1 MYGQGRILGKYMDK
15 TKQNVAALGALTI
28 VAVGI
33 FFWGLYYL
41 LGSPLVRGGMDVIV
55 SLPNGGG
62 MKRGD
67 RVTLQGVEIGSV
79 KDIELQ
85 GKQGVSATLRLNS
98 SMPIPADTRATVTGD
113 VFGAHTVELI
123 PGDAVVKLEK
133 GDTIRGLTAPALT
146 DAAVE
151 ISGQARDVLNRATAL
166 LSPQAIADMHA
177 TAAVLPGSAEQLRA
191 AFIELRLASA
201 AMRRTAESLEEAKTG
216 QKLNAAISRVD
227 STARALTQVAVSM
240 EKSLG
245 SLQSVF
251 SKIDRGDGT
260 LGRLVNDT
268 SLYSNLNGAARDIRS
283 LAADMKTNPK
293 RYLTIEVF

>member
-1 MYGQGRILGKYMDK
+1 MDK

>member
-1 MYGQGRILGKYMDK
+1 MDK
-15 TKQNVAALGALTI
+15 TKRNVVALGALTI
-28 VAVGI
+28 IAVGI

-41 LGSPLVRGGMDVIV
+41 LGSPLVRGGMDVV
-55 SLPNGGG
+55 VALPNGGG

-85 GKQGVSATLRLNS
+85 GRRGVTAVLRLNS
-98 SMPIPADTRATVTGD
+98 SMPLPADTRATVTGD
-113 VFGAHTVELI
+113 VFGAHTIELI

-133 GDTIRGLTAPALT
+133 GDTIRGMAAPALA

-151 ISGQARDVLNRATAL
+151 LSAQARDVLNRATTL
-166 LSPQAIADMHA
+166 LSPEAVADMHA

-191 AFIELRLASA
+191 AFNELRLASA
-201 AMRRTAESLEEAKTG
+201 ALRRTAEGLEEAETG
-216 QKLNAAISRVD
+216 QQLNAAIGRVD
-227 STARALTQVAVSM
+227 ESARALTSVAASM
-240 EKSLG
+240 ERSLG

-251 SKIDRGDGT
+251 DKIDRGDGT

-283 LAADMKTNPK
+283 LAADMKANPK
-293 RYLTIEVF
+293 RYLKIEVF

>member
-1 MYGQGRILGKYMDK
+1 MDK
-15 TKQNVAALGALTI
+15 TKRNVAALGLLTI
-28 VAVGI
+28 VAVVV

-41 LGSPLVRGGMDVIV
+41 LGSPLVRGGMDVV
-55 SLPNGGG
+55 VALPNGGG

-79 KDIELQ
+79 KEIELQ
-85 GKQGVSATLRLNS
+85 GSKGVAAMLRLNS
-98 SMPIPADTRATVTGD
+98 SMSLPADTRATVTGD

-146 DAAVE
+146 DAAAE
-151 ISGQARDVLNRATAL
+151 LSAQARDVLNRATSL
-166 LSPQAIADMHA
+166 LSPEAVANVHA

-191 AFIELRLASA
+191 AFNELRMASA
-201 AMRRTAESLEEAKTG
+201 ALRRTAEGLEDAQTG
-216 QKLNAAISRVD
+216 QQLNAAIGRVD
-227 STARALTQVAVSM
+227 ESARALTQVAASM

-251 SKIDRGDGT
+251 GKIDRGDGT

-283 LAADMKTNPK
+283 LATDMKANPK
-293 RYLTIEVF
+293 RYITIDVF

>member
-1 MYGQGRILGKYMDK
+1 MDK
-15 TKQNVAALGALTI
+15 TKRNVAALGLLTI
-28 VAVGI
+28 VAVVV

-41 LGSPLVRGGMDVIV
+41 LGSPLVRGGMDVVV

-79 KDIELQ
+79 KDIELM
-85 GKQGVSATLRLNS
+85 GRQGVAAILRLNS
-98 SMPIPADTRATVTGD
+98 SMPLPADTRATVTGD
-113 VFGAHTVELI
+113 VFGAHTIELI

-146 DAAVE
+146 DAAAE
-151 ISGQARDVLNRATAL
+151 LSAQARDVLNRATSL
-166 LSPQAIADMHA
+166 LSPEAVANVHA

-191 AFIELRLASA
+191 AFNELRMASA
-201 AMRRTAESLEEAKTG
+201 ALRRTAEGLEEAETG
-216 QKLNAAISRVD
+216 QQLNAAIGRVD
-227 STARALTQVAVSM
+227 ESARALTQVAASM

-251 SKIDRGDGT
+251 GKIDRGDGT

-268 SLYSNLNGAARDIRS
+268 SLYSNLNGAARDIRW
-283 LAADMKTNPK
+283 LATDMKANPK
-293 RYLTIEVF
+293 RYITIDVF

>member
-1 MYGQGRILGKYMDK
+1 MDK
-15 TKQNVAALGALTI
+15 TKRNVAALGLLTI
-28 VAVGI
+28 VAVVV

-41 LGSPLVRGGMDVIV
+41 LGSPLVRGGMDVVV

-85 GKQGVSATLRLNS
+85 GSKGVAAILRLNS
-98 SMPIPADTRATVTGD
+98 SMSLPADTRATVTGD
-113 VFGAHTVELI
+113 VFGAHTIELI

-146 DAAVE
+146 DAAAE
-151 ISGQARDVLNRATAL
+151 LSAQARDVLNRATSL
-166 LSPQAIADMHA
+166 LSPEAVANVHA

-191 AFIELRLASA
+191 AFIELRMASA
-201 AMRRTAESLEEAKTG
+201 ALRRTAEGLEEAETG
-216 QKLNAAISRVD
+216 KQLNAAIGRVD
-227 STARALTQVAVSM
+227 ESARALTQVAASM

-251 SKIDRGDGT
+251 GKIDRGDGT

-283 LAADMKTNPK
+283 LATDMKANPK
-293 RYLTIEVF
+293 RYITIDVF

>member
-1 MYGQGRILGKYMDK
+1 MDK
-15 TKQNVAALGALTI
+15 TKRNVAALGLLTI
-28 VAVGI
+28 VAVVV

-41 LGSPLVRGGMDVIV
+41 LGSPLVRGGMDVVV

-79 KDIELQ
+79 KDFELQ
-85 GKQGVSATLRLNS
+85 GSKGVAAILRLNTA
-98 SMPIPADTRATVTGD
+98 MPLPADTRATVTGD
-113 VFGAHTVELI
+113 VFGAHTIELI

-146 DAAVE
+146 DAAAE
-151 ISGQARDVLNRATAL
+151 LSAQARDVLNRATSL
-166 LSPQAIADMHA
+166 LSPEAVANVHA

-191 AFIELRLASA
+191 AFNELRMASA
-201 AMRRTAESLEEAKTG
+201 ALRRTAEGLEEAETG
-216 QKLNAAISRVD
+216 QQLNAAIGRVD
-227 STARALTQVAVSM
+227 ESARALTQVAASM

-251 SKIDRGDGT
+251 GKIDRGDGT

-283 LAADMKTNPK
+283 LATDMKANPK
-293 RYLTIEVF
+293 RYITIDVF

>member
-1 MYGQGRILGKYMDK
+1 MDK
-15 TKQNVAALGALTI
+15 TKRNVAALGALTI

-98 SMPIPADTRATVTGD
+98 SMPLPADTRATVTGD

-133 GDTIRGLTAPALT
+133 GDTIRGLTAPALA

-151 ISGQARDVLNRATAL
+151 ISAQARDVLNRATAL
-166 LSPQAIADMHA
+166 LSPQAIADVHA

-201 AMRRTAESLEEAKTG
+201 AMRRTAEGLEEARTG

-227 STARALTQVAVSM
+227 STANALTQVAASM

-293 RYLTIEVF
+293 RYLTIDVF

>member
-1 MYGQGRILGKYMDK
+1 MDK
-15 TKQNVAALGALTI
+15 TKRNVAALGLLTI
-28 VAVGI
+28 VAVVV

-41 LGSPLVRGGMDVIV
+41 LGSPLVRGGMDVVV

-79 KDIELQ
+79 KDIELM
-85 GKQGVSATLRLNS
+85 GRQGVAAILRLNS
-98 SMPIPADTRATVTGD
+98 SMPLPADTRATVTGD
-113 VFGAHTVELI
+113 VFGAHTIELI

-146 DAAVE
+146 DAAAE
-151 ISGQARDVLNRATAL
+151 LSAQARDVLNRATSL
-166 LSPQAIADMHA
+166 LSPEAVANVHA

-191 AFIELRLASA
+191 AFNELRMASA
-201 AMRRTAESLEEAKTG
+201 ALRRTAEGLEEAETG
-216 QKLNAAISRVD
+216 QQLNAAIGRVD
-227 STARALTQVAVSM
+227 ESARALTQVAASM

-251 SKIDRGDGT
+251 GKIDRGDGT

-268 SLYSNLNGAARDIRS
+268 SLYSNLNGAARDIRL
-283 LAADMKTNPK
+283 LATDMKANPK
-293 RYLTIEVF
+293 RYITIDVF

>member
-1 MYGQGRILGKYMDK
+1 MDK
-15 TKQNVAALGALTI
+15 TKRNVAALGLLTI
-28 VAVGI
+28 VAVVV

-41 LGSPLVRGGMDVIV
+41 LGSPLVRGGMDVVV

-67 RVTLQGVEIGSV
+67 RVTLQGVEVGSV

-85 GKQGVSATLRLNS
+85 GSKGVAAMLRLNS
-98 SMPIPADTRATVTGD
+98 SMALPADTRATVTGD
-113 VFGAHTVELI
+113 VFGAHTIELI

-146 DAAVE
+146 DAAAE
-151 ISGQARDVLNRATAL
+151 LSAQARDVLNRATSL
-166 LSPQAIADMHA
+166 LSPEAVANVHA

-191 AFIELRLASA
+191 AFNELRMASA
-201 AMRRTAESLEEAKTG
+201 ALRRTAEGLEEAETG
-216 QKLNAAISRVD
+216 QQLNAAIGRVD
-227 STARALTQVAVSM
+227 ESARALTQVAASM

-251 SKIDRGDGT
+251 GKIDRGDGT

-283 LAADMKTNPK
+283 LATDMKANPK
-293 RYLTIEVF
+293 RYITIDVF

>member
-1 MYGQGRILGKYMDK
+1 MDK
-15 TKQNVAALGALTI
+15 TKRNVAALGALTI

-41 LGSPLVRGGMDVIV
+41 LGSPLVRGGMDVV
-55 SLPNGGG
+55 VALPNGGG

-67 RVTLQGVEIGSV
+67 RVTLQGVHIGSV

-98 SMPIPADTRATVTGD
+98 SMPLPADTRATVTGD

-151 ISGQARDVLNRATAL
+151 ISAQARDVLNRATAL
-166 LSPQAIADMHA
+166 LSPQAIADVHA

-201 AMRRTAESLEEAKTG
+201 AMRRTAEGLEEAKTG
-216 QKLNAAISRVD
+216 QQLNAAISRVD
-227 STARALTQVAVSM
+227 STARALTQVAASM
-240 EKSLG
+240 EKSIG

-251 SKIDRGDGT
+251 NKIDRGDGT

-283 LAADMKTNPK
+283 LATDMKANPK
-293 RYLTIEVF
+293 RYLTIDVF

>member
-1 MYGQGRILGKYMDK
+1 MDK
-15 TKQNVAALGALTI
+15 TKRNVAALGALTI
-28 VAVGI
+28 VAVVI

-41 LGSPLVRGGMDVIV
+41 LGSPLVRGGMDVVV

-85 GKQGVSATLRLNS
+85 GKQGVAAILRLNS
-98 SMPIPADTRATVTGD
+98 SMPLPADTRATVTGD
-113 VFGAHTVELI
+113 VFGAHTIELI

-133 GDTIRGLTAPALT
+133 GDTIRGLTAPALV

-151 ISGQARDVLNRATAL
+151 ISAQARDVLGRATSL
-166 LSPQAIADMHA
+166 LSPEAIADVHA
-177 TAAVLPGSAEQLRA
+177 TARVLPGSAEQLRA

-201 AMRRTAESLEEAKTG
+201 AMRRTAEGLEAARTG
-216 QKLNAAISRVD
+216 EQLSAALSRVD
-227 STARALTQVAVSM
+227 STAQALTQVAASM

-251 SKIDRGDGT
+251 GKIDRGDGT

-283 LAADMKTNPK
+283 LATDMKANPK
-293 RYLTIEVF
+293 RYITIDVF

>member
-1 MYGQGRILGKYMDK
+1 MDK
-15 TKQNVAALGALTI
+15 TKRNVAALGLLTI
-28 VAVGI
+28 VAVVV

-41 LGSPLVRGGMDVIV
+41 RGSPLGRGGMDVVV

-67 RVTLQGVEIGSV
+67 RGRVQGVEVGSV
-79 KDIELQ
+79 TDIELQ
-85 GKQGVSATLRLNS
+85 DIKVVAAMLRLNS
-98 SMPIPADTRATVTGD
+98 AMPLPADTRATVTGD
-113 VFGAHTVELI
+113 VFGAHTIELI

-146 DAAVE
+146 DAAAE
-151 ISGQARDVLNRATAL
+151 LSAQARDVLNRATSL
-166 LSPQAIADMHA
+166 LSPEAVANVHA

-191 AFIELRLASA
+191 AFNELRMASA
-201 AMRRTAESLEEAKTG
+201 ALRRTAEGLEEAETG
-216 QKLNAAISRVD
+216 QQLNAAIGRVD
-227 STARALTQVAVSM
+227 ESARALTQVAASM

-251 SKIDRGDGT
+251 GKIDRGDGT

-283 LAADMKTNPK
+283 LATDMKANPK
-293 RYLTIEVF
+293 RYITIDVF

>member
-1 MYGQGRILGKYMDK
+1 MDK
-15 TKQNVAALGALTI
+15 TKRNVAALGALTI
-28 VAVGI
+28 VAVVI

-41 LGSPLVRGGMDVIV
+41 LGSPLVRGGMDVVV

-85 GKQGVSATLRLNS
+85 GRRGVAAILRLNN
-98 SMPIPADTRATVTGD
+98 SMPLPADTRATITGD

-123 PGDAVVKLEK
+123 PGNAVVKLEK

-151 ISGQARDVLNRATAL
+151 LSAQARDVLNRATSL
-166 LSPQAIADMHA
+166 LSPEAVANVHA

-191 AFIELRLASA
+191 AFNELRMASA
-201 AMRRTAESLEEAKTG
+201 ALRRTAEGLEEAKTG
-216 QKLNAAISRVD
+216 QQLNTAIGRVD
-227 STARALTQVAVSM
+227 ESARALTQVAASM

-251 SKIDRGDGT
+251 AKIDRGDGT

-283 LAADMKTNPK
+283 LATDMKANPK
-293 RYLTIEVF
+293 RYLTIDVF